1 MASHKSAI
9 KQNRKDLKR
18 RERNR
23 THRSALRSAV
33 KKVRVALQSGKPA
46 EAESLLKQAISSLD
60 RKASKGVIHRNAAAR
75 TKSRLTRQVRK
86 LPAGTAAS

>member
-86 LPAGTAAS
+86 LAAGMAAS

>member
-23 THRSALRSAV
+23 THLSALRSAV
-33 KKVRVALQSGKPA
+33 K
-46 EAESLLKQAISSLD
+46 
-60 RKASKGVIHRNAAAR
+60 
-75 TKSRLTRQVRK
+75 
-86 LPAGTAAS
+86 